1 MTVITFNMALSG
13 SILDFFV
20 VFWAGVLVSFTPCV
34 YPVMPIT
41 ASFIAGANISG
52 RRRSGFILSLIYVLG
67 LAISYCML
75 AIFAVGTGKIFGQLQ
90 NTPLFYGIIGCSL
103 VTYGL
108 IMLDVIRLPNLGWQF
123 KQDRPKSI
131 WAVLIF
137 GMTSGLIVGP
147 CTAPVLATLLTYVAS
162 KQNLFYGIS
171 LLFVFSYGVGASLIV
186 VGTFS
191 GLLTLLP
198 KSGRWLERIKQFSGG
213 ILVISGLYFFYKT
226 WTAMALS

>member
-1 MTVITFNMALSG
+1 MNLSG
-13 SILDFFV
+13 TILDVFI

-52 RRRSGFILSLIYVLG
+52 RRRTGFVLSLIYVLG
-67 LAISYCML
+67 MAISYSAL
-75 AIFAVGTGKIFGQLQ
+75 AILAIATGKIFGQFQ
-90 NTPLFYGIIGCSL
+90 NTPLVYVFIGVLL
-103 VTYGL
+103 VLFGL
-108 IMLDVIRLPNLGWQF
+108 VMLDIARLPYIGLQF

-131 WAVLIF
+131 WAVLLF

-147 CTAPVLATLLTYVAS
+147 CTAPVLATLLTYVGS
-162 KQNLFYGIS
+162 KQNLLYGIS
-171 LLFVFSYGVGASLIV
+171 LLFIFSYGVGASLIL

-198 KSGRWLERIKQFSGG
+198 KSGQWLERIKQCSGV
-213 ILVISGLYFFYKT
+213 ILVGAGLYFFYKA
-226 WTAMALS
+226 WSLVYAI